1 MIFLKT
7 EDEIELLRQ
16 SNLLVGRTL
25 AEVAKVVKPGVTT
38 RELDKVAEEF
48 IRDNGATPTFKGFP
62 NQYGDPFPA
71 SICTSVNEQVVHGI
85 PGDIVLKDGDIV
97 SVDCGTYMNGFCGDS
112 AYTFCVGEVDEEIRN
127 LLKVTKEALYIG
139 IQNAVHGKRIGDI
152 GYAIQQY
159 CESHSYGVV
168 REFVGHGIGK
178 EMHEDPQVPNYGKR
192 GYGPLMKRGLCI
204 AIEPMIT
211 LGDRQ
216 VIMERDGW
224 TVRTR
229 DRKCAAHFEHTVAV
243 GAGEADILSSF
254 KFIEEQDGVIVEALS
269 NAMFRVELENGHEIT
284 AHISGKMRMHYIKIL
299 PGDKVRVEMSPYD
312 LSKGRIV
319 FRYK

>member
-16 SNLLVGRTL
+16 SNQLVGRTL

-48 IRDNGATPTFKGFP
+48 IRDHGATPTFKGFP
-62 NQYGDPFPA
+62 NQYGEPFPA

-85 PGDIVLKDGDIV
+85 PGDIVLKEGDIV

-139 IQNAVHGKRIGDI
+139 IQNAVQGKRIGDI

-178 EMHEDPQVPNYGKR
+178 NMHEDPQVPNYGKR

-254 KFIEEQDGVIVEALS
+254 KFIEEDL
-269 NAMFRVELENGHEIT
+269 
-284 AHISGKMRMHYIKIL
+284 
-299 PGDKVRVEMSPYD
+299 GDKA
-312 LSKGRIV
+312 I
-319 FRYK
+319 